1 MLPPIT
7 ELSAGP
13 IGQKEP
19 YRLNKIADQEYEV
32 FINGEQPAFSIRR
45 LALGSWEQYQGD
57 PVPSEIVEEL
67 GENLDDIDQQE
78 FKFDLEHDGAV
89 VNCRVAMGESGF
101 GVLYNDQLV
110 AEINTYDEGSGWEV
124 TSGGPIDPTELQLIG
139 EKITRHYS

>member
-1 MLPPIT
+1 MLPLST

-13 IGQKEP
+13 TGQKEP
-19 YRLNKIADQEYEV
+19 FRLIKIGDQEYEV

-45 LALGSWEQYQGD
+45 LALGSWEQYQGE
-57 PVPSEIVEEL
+57 PAPSGVIEEL

-78 FKFDLEHDGAV
+78 FEFDLEHEGAV
-89 VNCRVAMGESGF
+89 AKCRVAMGESGF

-110 AEINTYDEGSGWEV
+110 AEINTDDEGSGWEV